1 MAVSVYIPTSLRKLT
16 GNQASVESEAADV
29 ASLLNDLVTRF
40 PGVKGRVMDDAG
52 NIPHYVNIYV
62 NEEEIENLQGKNTP
76 LKDGDKVS
84 LIPAIAGGALPF
96 TEEQIRRY
104 SRHII
109 LSEVGGKG
117 QKKLLDAK
125 VLLIG
130 AGGLGSPAALYL
142 AAAGIGTLGIVDFD
156 EVDLSNLQRQILHHV
171 HDVGR
176 PKVASAVDTIADMN
190 PDVNV
195 VAHPVRLCADNIT
208 DLFAQYDIV
217 VDGCDNFATRYLIND
232 ACVLGGKP
240 NVHGSIFRFEGQAT
254 VFAPG
259 KGCYR
264 CLYPAPPPPGMVP
277 SCQEAGVLGVLPGV
291 VGTIQA
297 IEAIK
302 LILGIGDTLAGRLLL
317 FDALSMD
324 FRSVRIR
331 RDPKCPICG
340 DQPSIHELIDYE
352 VFCGL
357 PSTAH

>member
-1 MAVSVYIPTSLRKLT
+1 MAV
-16 GNQASVESEAADV
+16 
-29 ASLLNDLVTRF
+29 
-40 PGVKGRVMDDAG
+40 
-52 NIPHYVNIYV
+52 
-62 NEEEIENLQGKNTP
+62 
-76 LKDGDKVS
+76 
-84 LIPAIAGGALPF
+84 F
-96 TEEQIRRY
+96 TEDQIRRY

-130 AGGLGSPAALYL
+130 AGGLGSPSALYL
-142 AAAGIGTLGIVDFD
+142 AAAGVGTLGIVDFD
-156 EVDLSNLQRQILHHV
+156 EVDLSNLQRQILHHL

-176 PKVASAVDTIADMN
+176 LKVASAADTIADMN
-190 PDVNV
+190 PDVKV
-195 VAHPVRLCADNIT
+195 VAHPVRLCSENIM
-208 DLFAQYDIV
+208 DLFSQYHII

-232 ACVLGGKP
+232 ACVLSGKP

-254 VFAPG
+254 VFLPG

-297 IEAIK
+297 IETIK
-302 LILGIGDTLAGRLLL
+302 FILGIGDSLAGRLLL
-317 FDALSMD
+317 FDALGMD
-324 FRSVRIR
+324 FRQVRIR
-331 RDPKCPICG
+331 RDPGCPICG
-340 DQPSIHELIDYE
+340 DNPTIHGLIDYD

-357 PSTAH
+357 PATAH